1 MGFRTLFLLLLAALA
16 SAQEERVC
24 FYTEPNYGGTELCAK
39 EGGNIDV
46 YATHL
51 NLNDDFES
59 VKVPIGLQVI
69 AYADD
74 GFHGYSMKYQSDIS
88 NLGGFSNLISSLS
101 VRPAQVCF
109 YSGMQFAGTEYCAS
123 VHDMIDLKTNGNH
136 DNNFESI
143 KVAPGLLVKVFV
155 DKGFEGRFTWFTKDN
170 GNLSDFN
177 NVITSF
183 IVEYENEVCFYTN
196 ANYKGNSLCAK
207 PGEAHNIY
215 ATTLSLNDDFSS
227 VLVPHDLFVIAYF
240 DDGFHGYSRV
250 FTENIPSLTDFN
262 DRISSIVVG
271 FSGVAC
277 FYTETFWRGSKFC
290 ATYGVEIDVARSF
303 PSFNDRF
310 QSIIIP
316 DDLQAKTFRHADY
329 LGPMMNYQSTAKT
342 FGTFANAISSFNVTV
357 ATTSLYDNF
366 ADTDVIALQKT
377 NPSNLTVCAYV
388 NDQGAWK
395 LLYRDDCHV
404 TTKNFA
410 CNNIYTPNLWRV
422 STRSGHS
429 SEGTSVCKSEFG
441 NEYTY
446 GTPSNTHSN
455 SLLSALT
462 PTSGIW
468 INVFYDAFSNSYSHR
483 QRRSTECGGPN
494 QRACTYDDS
503 LFQSWLCSLPKLFGC
518 RDPYCQDGLTR
529 EKIFGADIYVCRCP
543 SNHRV
548 RRGLEEAT
556 FGACGA
562 SNLAPEALTGEEI
575 VNRLLT
581 RNSMTRTQLEAAWTQ
596 SSVGRNLFQEMGGWI
611 YANPSNPRELQIV
624 RAPRTASEPF
634 RGTND
639 PEQPNPAIDL
649 NGAATANARRGWIL
663 VANFHTHPLQQNQ
676 QPSNADLENAIV
688 RGVPGIVIS
697 RGSVYVYG
705 PERRAHFLLRGGN
718 PRAYPN
724 DGNASDHNP
733 NARRSVRRVRENPFP
748 FRDLHEL

>member
-1 MGFRTLFLLLLAALA
+1 MGVRTLFLLLLATLA
-16 SAQEERVC
+16 SAQEQQVC

-46 YATHL
+46 YATHR

-59 VKVPIGLQVI
+59 VKVPIGLQVL

-74 GFHGYSMKYQSDIS
+74 GFHGYSVKYQSATS
-88 NLGGFSNLISSLS
+88 NLGGFSNQISSFS
-101 VRPAQVCF
+101 VQPAQVCF
-109 YSGMQFAGTEYCAS
+109 YSGIHFWDNEYCAS
-123 VHDMIDLKTNGNH
+123 IHDMIDLKTNGTH
-136 DNNFESI
+136 DNDFESV
-143 KVAPGLLVKVFV
+143 KVAPGLLVKVFT

-177 NVITSF
+177 NVISSF

-196 ANYKGNSLCAK
+196 ANYQGDSLCAK
-207 PGEAHNIY
+207 PGEAHDIY
-215 ATTLSLNDDFSS
+215 ATTLSLNDHFSS
-227 VLVPHDLFVIAYF
+227 VLVPHDLFVIAYI
-240 DDGFHGYSRV
+240 DDGFHGYSRM
-250 FTENIPSLTDFN
+250 FTENIPSLREFN
-262 DRISSIVVG
+262 DGISSIVVG

-277 FYTETFWRGSKFC
+277 FYTEAGWKGSKFC
-290 ATYGVEIDVARSF
+290 ATYGVEIDVALFF

-310 QSIIIP
+310 QSVIIP
-316 DDLQAKTFRHADY
+316 DDLQVKTFRHANFV
-329 LGPMMNYQSTAKT
+329 GEMMNYQTTALSLGK
-342 FGTFANAISSFNVTV
+342 FSKAISSFNVTV
-357 ATTSLYDNF
+357 ATTSHYDNF
-366 ADTDVIALQKT
+366 ADTDVIALEKT
-377 NPSNLTVCAYV
+377 NPFNLTVCAFV

-404 TTKNFA
+404 ATKNFA

-422 STRSGHS
+422 TKRSGHS

-462 PTSGIW
+462 PIDGVW
-468 INVFYDAFSNSYSHR
+468 INIFYDAFSNSYSHR

-503 LFQSWLCSLPKLFGC
+503 SFQSWICSLPIVTLFAC

-529 EKIFGADIYVCRCP
+529 VKIFTANSYVCRCP

-548 RRGLEEAT
+548 RRGLGEAT
-556 FGACGA
+556 FGACGV

-575 VNRLLT
+575 VDRLFT
-581 RNSMTRTQLEAAWTQ
+581 RNSATRAQLEAAWTQ
-596 SSVGRNLFQEMGGWI
+596 SFVGRDLFQEMGGWI

-624 RAPRTASEPF
+624 RAPRTASRSF
-634 RGTND
+634 RSTGS
-639 PEQPNPAIDL
+639 ENPAIDL
-649 NGAATANARRGWIL
+649 NGAATANARQGWIL
-663 VANFHTHPLQQNQ
+663 VANFHTHPLQVNQ
-676 QPSNADLENAIV
+676 EPSTADLRNAIL

-697 RGSVYVYG
+697 RDNVYVYG
-705 PERRAHFLLRGGN
+705 PERRAHFLLHGGN
-718 PRAYPN
+718 PRAYPDN
-724 DGNASDHNP
+724 GSESDFNP

-748 FRDLHEL
+748 SRGRDGL